1 MGTKN
6 KLGKDLILRRIAQ
19 GMYLNK
25 QEMRRI
31 MALMSIVKMHM
42 RKKYVSC
49 ICFSLLAASYS
60 VSISNLK
67 P

>member
-31 MALMSIVKMHM
+31 MALMIIMKIPM
-42 RKKYVSC
+42 RKKYVFRLFFTIS
-49 ICFSLLAASYS
+49 
-60 VSISNLK
+60 SIL
-67 P
+67 